1 MVTLPSGNNAEAT
14 SFSALKMKLPRHL
27 DRSLVGFGS
36 ARSEK
41 NTPAL
46 THSGWR
52 QGQQTRGK
60 LFRRC
65 GMKLGGVGKGK
76 LCRLQGH
83 RLTHR
88 ENAVTDV
95 DYSRLTGGVKVL
107 FPVGGVDPTA
117 LAADCLRIVLGK
129 TSRKE
134 RRMIG
139 HGAAAN
145 CADSTRL
152 LLARDISPV
161 ESPDT

>member
-1 MVTLPSGNNAEAT
+1 MVALTSGNNAEAAA
-14 SFSALKMKLPRHL
+14 FSALDMKLPRQL

-36 ARSEK
+36 ARSEE
-41 NTPAL
+41 NTPSAS
-46 THSGWR
+46 HAGWR

-60 LFRRC
+60 PFRRC

-76 LCRLQGH
+76 LCRLPGH
-83 RLTHR
+83 GLTHR
-88 ENAVTDV
+88 GNSVTDA
-95 DYSRLTGGVKVL
+95 DYSRLSGGVKVL

-152 LLARDISPV
+152 LLARDI
-161 ESPDT
+161 